1 MEQQVTS
8 TADEHAL
15 PKKFSDAGSNVVI
28 EPLARAGAYLLR
40 TETWLAA
47 APETVFDFFSDAFQL
62 EAITPPWLHFQVLT
76 PAPIPLHAGAMIDYR
91 LRLRLIPL
99 RWRSEIAVWDPPFR
113 FVDRQV
119 RGPYRFWVHEHVF
132 EPCDGGTLIRDRV
145 EYAVPGGRLVNAL
158 CVSSDLRR
166 IFTFRSHKV
175 RELLTVAELHCRRSA
190 GEKRAARRRRRR

>member
-1 MEQQVTS
+1 MEQQVTN
-8 TADEHAL
+8 AAGGLVPPE
-15 PKKFSDAGSNVVI
+15 KFSTGPNVTI
-28 EPLARAGAYLLR
+28 ERLRLGGAYLLR
-40 TETWLAA
+40 TETWLPAVPQA
-47 APETVFDFFSDAFQL
+47 VFEFFSDAFQL

-76 PAPIPLHAGAMIDYR
+76 PAPIPMHAGAMIDYR

-113 FVDRQV
+113 FVDQQL
-119 RGPYRFWVHEHVF
+119 RGPYRRWVHEHVF

-166 IFTFRSHKV
+166 IFTFRSRRV
-175 RELLTVAELHCRRSA
+175 RELLTGAELR
-190 GEKRAARRRRRR
+190 